1 MNNSYITAIL
11 DDFARVLEDE
21 EVEMWEEDSCG
32 NLHSYNDSPVKWSSE
47 TGVSKVVIIPSEEEY
62 VIKIDLDS
70 YDGGIELSDNYLD
83 TECRYSQLA
92 EKVGL
97 GDVFA
102 KTSYWG
108 TYGGRD
114 IYLQERVSLD
124 YEQREKFDSISNT
137 TLMKLSKR
145 SSKVREKCGMTPILT
160 SALYNY
166 YGEEKF
172 ETILNFLNE
181 NRINDLHNG
190 NWGFIGER
198 PVIFDYSGFHEG
210 SSYYSTEY

>member
-1 MNNSYITAIL
+1 MENSYIVAVL
-11 DDFARVLEDE
+11 DDFFKVLKDE
-21 EVEMWEEDSCG
+21 EVDMFEEDSCS
-32 NLHSYNDSPVKWSSE
+32 NLESHRESPVKWYSE
-47 TGVSKVVIIPSEEEY
+47 AGVSKVAIIPSEGAY

-70 YDGGIELSDNYLD
+70 YDGGIELSNNYLD
-83 TECRYSQLA
+83 IECRYSFLA
-92 EKVGL
+92 EKAGL

-102 KTSYWG
+102 KTNYWG
-108 TYGGRD
+108 TYRGRH
-114 IYLQERVSLD
+114 IYLQERVRPD
-124 YEQREKFDSISNT
+124 YEQRKKFDSISNT

-145 SSKVREKCGMTPILT
+145 SSRAREKCEMTQVLT

-172 ETILNFLNE
+172 EAILNFLNE
-181 NRINDLHNG
+181 NEINDLHNG

-210 SSYYSTEY
+210 SSYYSSGY